1 MTDNRNR
8 MGTSRH
14 GIRIVLRRLAQHELQ
29 ATAREG
35 ASILVAGHHCEIRVG
50 QQRARPHVVTVGGKQ
65 YAYRYTGTSWNF
77 HAHGVRATPAPEF
90 WLLLDVTDGALFVVP
105 DVVLA
110 PTLTLTRHIGDR
122 AGRAKVHQYRDRY
135 DLLWMRGEAA

>member
-50 QQRARPHVVTVGGKQ
+50 QQRARPHAVTGG
-65 YAYRYTGTSWNF
+65 GN
-77 HAHGVRATPAPEF
+77 E
-90 WLLLDVTDGALFVVP
+90 D
-105 DVVLA
+105 
-110 PTLTLTRHIGDR
+110 GDR
-122 AGRAKVHQYRDRY
+122 SRLNRRTFV
-135 DLLWMRGEAA
+135 